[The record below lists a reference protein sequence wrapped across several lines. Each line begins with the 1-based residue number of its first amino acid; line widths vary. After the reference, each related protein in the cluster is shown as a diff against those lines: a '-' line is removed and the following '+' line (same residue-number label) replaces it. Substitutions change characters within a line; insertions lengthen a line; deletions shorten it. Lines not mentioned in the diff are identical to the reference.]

1 MVGDQR
7 LVAGVVDDELE
18 REPLRV
24 VDQHRAEAALAARA
38 LGPEVE
44 RLLRGDAEDD
54 PVHHPVAGAAARR
67 ARVLEERDVGAGAAV
82 LVGVEQVVDG
92 RVVLVHRLLHEPQ
105 PERARV
111 ELDVRRRVA
120 RDARDVVDLPRA
132 LIRRTHSAASVTTRI
147 ASAR

>member
-24 VDQHRAEAALAARA
+24 VDQHRAVAPLAAGA

-54 PVHHPVAGAAARR
+54 AVHHPVAGAAR
-67 ARVLEERDVGAGAAV
+67 GASPGT
-82 LVGVEQVVDG
+82 
-92 RVVLVHRLLHEPQ
+92 
-105 PERARV
+105 
-111 ELDVRRRVA
+111 RRR
-120 RDARDVVDLPRA
+120 
-132 LIRRTHSAASVTTRI
+132 
-147 ASAR
+147 